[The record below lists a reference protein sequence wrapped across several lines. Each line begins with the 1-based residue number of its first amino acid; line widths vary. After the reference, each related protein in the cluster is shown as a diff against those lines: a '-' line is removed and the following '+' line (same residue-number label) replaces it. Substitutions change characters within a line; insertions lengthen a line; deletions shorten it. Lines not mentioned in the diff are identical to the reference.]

1 MTKRESER
9 KIEMDQTSALFVRFE
24 RHRKSESVRER
35 VCVCVRERERE
46 RESRLAIS
54 ARQNNTRCRV

>member
-35 VCVCVRERERE
+35 VCVCVCVRERERE
-46 RESRLAIS
+46 RERKSGGR
-54 ARQNNTRCRV
+54 